1 MAGHGGS
8 GLNGHGEMKGSTI
21 HHGQPAAQE
30 GQREAAVVRR
40 IRTLIDGIDLDCEC
54 RARLDDALTR
64 FAALEHRRM
73 LRHHLVRARQ
83 HRERIKAILDFLQ
96 EVDHL
101 MVNEPDRSVYG
112 ELALLFEEISVIATE
127 GAAAMHGLEALRGND
142 AG

>member
-1 MAGHGGS
+1 M
-8 GLNGHGEMKGSTI
+8 I
-21 HHGQPAAQE
+21 PATNFPHAHAPE
-30 GQREAAVVRR
+30 EPRDAAVIRR
-40 IRTLIDGIDLDCEC
+40 IRTVIDTVELDCEC
-54 RARLDDALTR
+54 RARLDDALAR
-64 FAALEHRRM
+64 FGALEQQRIRRQQ
-73 LRHHLVRARQ
+73 LALARQ